1 MPSMRAKTRS
11 NGPNSKTLLPANAR
25 IHRNREWWYPQIR
38 NEQGVWQ
45 NIPYAG
51 GIRVGDYRGRYFK
64 NVLHRARLA
73 ALLMQREHDMTF
85 DKAFG
90 AVMQFGLTYSDI
102 VTGRYCNSMMT
113 RLQKLQQLAMTQP
126 THEFTLPVRTQH
138 LGGAID
144 FEHLPSTEQPP
155 VTTEADE
162 NTTEMYETTD
172 EPPIGED
179 TINEHRPTPLDRQ
192 QMGHINATLAWL
204 VVLAHD
210 QTQSSDTRRA
220 ADDALSAIDWLLKP
234 EQQIIVVKK
243 PAYQRPIYR
252 KTEPANE

>member
-102 VTGRYCNSMMT
+102 VTGRYRNSMMT
-113 RLQKLQQLAMTQP
+113 RLQKLQQ
-126 THEFTLPVRTQH
+126 
-138 LGGAID
+138 